1 MTAPSKKKRIIIAV
15 VCIAVTLATATA
27 LIIRHILSDDVTTLA
42 DAGITDSEQVT
53 LIAHRGMNVFAPENT
68 IEAAQ
73 KAAEFGYKQ
82 VEFDIRM
89 TKDGVW
95 VLMHDENIRRTTNGK
110 GKVSELKYKQLFDY
124 RIVDNA
130 DADDNVVIPTFYEML
145 EQCNMLGI
153 HPVIEIKQDGTDF
166 IEPLIRS
173 TGYRI
178 NSCTIIAFDRE
189 QVEAI
194 SDILSTGNYVLT
206 HSNTKLYWLTNDLSD
221 ETLATAKENTKIGV
235 SFDGNKA
242 GTEEEIKKFTDAG
255 IELATWTIDK
265 PDRLAELYALGIRTF
280 TTNSITPHGIP
291 EEPASEV
298 TSNDRKK

>member
-1 MTAPSKKKRIIIAV
+1 MTAPSKKKQAIIAV
-15 VCIAVTLATATA
+15 VCIAVSLAVAIP
-27 LIIRHILSDDVTTLA
+27 LLVKHLLSDNVTTLS
-42 DAGITDSEQVT
+42 DAGITDVEQVT
-53 LIAHRGMNVFAPENT
+53 LISHRGMNVFAPENT
-68 IEAAQ
+68 LEAAR

-95 VLMHDENIRRTTNGK
+95 VLMHDDNIKRTTNGK
-110 GKVSELKYKQLFDY
+110 GKISELKYKQLFDY
-124 RIVDNA
+124 HINVNA
-130 DADDNVVIPTFYEML
+130 DKGDNVVIPTYFEML
-145 EQCNMLGI
+145 EQCNMLEL

-173 TGYRI
+173 TGYRT

-194 SDILSTGNYVLT
+194 SEILSTGNYVLT
-206 HSNTKLYWLTNDLSD
+206 NSNTKLYWLVSDLSD
-221 ETLATAKENTKIGV
+221 ETLDTAKNNTDIGV
-235 SFDGNKA
+235 SFNGNKA

-265 PDRLAELYALGIRTF
+265 PERLAELYAMGIRTF
-280 TTNSITPHGIP
+280 TTNSITPDGIP
-291 EEPASEV
+291 EESSSEV
-298 TSNDRKK
+298 TSNGRR